1 MEPHKTAPSCT
12 MFSDASC
19 PTISG
24 KMCMHAAYKNVPP
37 ENRTHSAVEDAD
49 DSAGTAPIR
58 PYVSRAENGD
68 ADEKANKAF

>member
-1 MEPHKTAPSCT
+1 
-12 MFSDASC
+12 
-19 PTISG
+19 
-24 KMCMHAAYKNVPP
+24 MHAAYKNVPP